1 MKNET
6 LLKKLQKIE
15 KNGSINLDPD
25 FIALLNEVKQD
36 VYNEANGFTTD
47 QKRAAKK
54 ALNFLKAIQKK
65 DTRPVLGYC
74 DFQEYNG
81 SKYQFITDSY
91 ILIGLKTF
99 YELPTVDDLR
109 KSDPR
114 QAGATYPQ
122 VVRIIPNKNDGLK
135 VETDLS
141 EYLKKLKAGMY
152 EKDKKLDC
160 LKCGS
165 YDVWFNVENLKK
177 IIEML
182 GTDRLDIYVY
192 GAFKPIL
199 LIDPKN
205 ENIGVL
211 VPVRKYD

>member
-15 KNGSINLDPD
+15 KNGAMNHLD
-25 FIALLNEVKQD
+25 Q
-36 VYNEANGFTTD
+36 
-47 QKRAAKK
+47 RASKK
-54 ALNFLKAIQKK
+54 ALAFLKAIKKK
-65 DTRPVLGYC
+65 DKRPVLGYC

-165 YDVWFNVENLKK
+165 YDVWFNVEYLKK
-177 IIEML
+177 VIEIL
-182 GTDRLDIYVY
+182 GTDQLNVYTY
-192 GAFKPIL
+192 GALKTIL
-199 LIDPKN
+199 FIDPN
-205 ENIGVL
+205 TENMAIIM
-211 VPVRKYD
+211 PVRKYE

>member
-36 VYNEANGFTTD
+36 VYNEANSFTTD

-65 DTRPVLGYC
+65 DTRPVLGCC

-99 YELPTVDDLR
+99 YELPTVDDLK

-114 QAGATYPQ
+114 LAEATYPQ

-152 EKDKKLDC
+152 EKEKLDC

-192 GAFKPIL
+192 GVLKPIL

-205 ENIGVL
+205 ENIGL
-211 VPVRKYD
+211 LTPIRKYE